1 MGTGGKSRSLEK
13 DAAPRR
19 FFTVLTVLEEIK
31 GFVFDPIPLGHGGE
45 SIIITMARYDEEAG
59 DLTGFGAISRPS
71 ITEIGNRYV
80 LRAPSPCFV
89 SSIFLSFFFL
99 LPPCLLRL
107 TVHNRY
113 DYSLFIIEKTRPL
126 LSQPRQLDSQD
137 RLRRIF
143 HCYCLYLFASTR

>member
-31 GFVFDPIPLGHGGE
+31 GFVFDPIPLDHGGE

-89 SSIFLSFFFL
+89 SSIFLFFFFL

-113 DYSLFIIEKTRPL
+113 DYSCL
-126 LSQPRQLDSQD
+126 LSRKRD
-137 RLRRIF
+137 
-143 HCYCLYLFASTR
+143 LFSRSRDN

>member
-89 SSIFLSFFFL
+89 SSIFLFFFFS
-99 LPPCLLRL
+99 PPSLSLAINCTQPLRL
-107 TVHNRY
+107 F
-113 DYSLFIIEKTRPL
+113 LFIIEKTRPL